1 MLAAKNGRQT
11 AMTAQANLVN
21 ELAHAADGLAAT
33 AAYSGLRR
41 VHDLC
46 LGEPKRSCLHEA
58 MALGALTARIGTGLA
73 AGEQALIGNDPRSAS
88 RQWTRA
94 LLLMDRLARFAT
106 AGTLPRLAVHQKS
119 GSVG

>member
-1 MLAAKNGRQT
+1 MFDRTRKIARGVA
-11 AMTAQANLVN
+11 
-21 ELAHAADGLAAT
+21 
-33 AAYSGLRR
+33 
-41 VHDLC
+41 
-46 LGEPKRSCLHEA
+46 
-58 MALGALTARIGTGLA
+58 ALGALTARIGTGLA

>member
-1 MLAAKNGRQT
+1 M
-11 AMTAQANLVN
+11 MTAHANLVN

-33 AAYSGLRR
+33 AAYSGLKR

-46 LGEPKRSCLHEA
+46 LGEPKRACLHEA
-58 MALGALTARIGTGLA
+58 MALGVLTARIESGLT
-73 AGEQALIGNDPRSAS
+73 AGRQAMIGNDAPGAS

-119 GSVG
+119 GRVG

>member
-1 MLAAKNGRQT
+1 
-11 AMTAQANLVN
+11 MTAQASLVN

-41 VHDLC
+41 VHNLC
-46 LGEPKRSCLHEA
+46 LGEPKRACLHEA
-58 MALGALTARIGTGLA
+58 MALGALTARIETGLA
-73 AGEQALIGNDPRSAS
+73 AGERALIGNDPCSAS